1 MTKFENILKIKSATA
16 VDRIVKGLLIRKKV
30 KITRI
35 IIMIMAKRITNWL
48 RKNYQKKFKLINKA
62 FKKLTYLIK
71 KIHKIK
77 PKKLIG

>member
-35 IIMIMAKRITNWL
+35 NIMIMAKRITN
-48 RKNYQKKFKLINKA
+48 
-62 FKKLTYLIK
+62 
-71 KIHKIK
+71 
-77 PKKLIG
+77 